1 MKTWLNKWEPENEAS
16 WKNAES
22 KIAIKWPK
30 LGFTFSKGQIK
41 TWLDKW
47 EPENEVSWKN
57 TESKIAWK
65 TLTITTLTLI
75 LSFAS
80 WFMMSVIAVKLPGL
94 GFAFSKDQLFWLAA
108 IPGLAAGIF
117 RIIHTFILPIFGTRH
132 VVTFATLIKLIP
144 VIGIAFAVMD
154 TNTPFWVFAVLAFTT
169 GFGGGDFSSYM
180 PSTSLFFPK
189 RLKGTALGIQAGIGN
204 FGISLAQFVTPLI
217 LSVSIYGTASV
228 FTSIDPKETLTV
240 FENSSLEKQK
250 EVFAALT
257 PELQAKILSNV
268 KPQLI
273 DSVKLATNATQ
284 NVVLFTALPTKVKAK
299 AIANA
304 NPKLAESIL
313 NQMDDENKA
322 VKNKEIYI
330 QSAAFWLVPFLLL
343 LALVS
348 WFYLRSIPMKASVKE
363 QLDIFSNKHTW
374 YCTITYLMTFGTF
387 AGLSAAFPLMI
398 KFLYGDFPNAPDP
411 LVYAFYG
418 PLIGSASRIL
428 FGFVADKVGGA
439 ILTTITGLGILAGAI
454 ILITQGLVSPTSMD
468 QFPLFVGVILAM
480 FFFTGV
486 GNAGT
491 FRQFPIIFTDNQR
504 QAAGVIGWT
513 AAIAAFGPFIF
524 SKLIGNNISANGTVN
539 QFFIGLILFIL
550 IATSINWWFY
560 NRKNCEKPS

>member
-1 MKTWLNKWEPENEAS
+1 M
-16 WKNAES
+16 
-22 KIAIKWPK
+22 
-30 LGFTFSKGQIK
+30 K

-47 EPENEVSWKN
+47 EPEDEAYWES

-94 GFAFSKDQLFWLAA
+94 GFPFSKDQLFWLVA
-108 IPGLAAGIF
+108 IPGLAAGLL

-144 VIGIAFAVMD
+144 VIGIGFAVMD
-154 TNTPFWVFAVLAFTT
+154 VNTPFWVFAVLAFTC

-204 FGISLAQFVTPLI
+204 FGVSLAQFVTPLI
-217 LSVSIYGTASV
+217 LSVSIYGTSSV
-228 FTSIDPKETLTV
+228 FTSIDPNETLTV
-240 FENSSLEKQK
+240 FQNSSAKQQTAIFATLDS
-250 EVFAALT
+250 EVQTKVLA
-257 PELQAKILSNV
+257 NV
-268 KPQLI
+268 KKNLL
-273 DSVKLATNATQ
+273 DSIKVAINSSDNVKLFS
-284 NVVLFTALPTKVKAK
+284 VLPLKAKSK
-299 AIANA
+299 AIANS
-304 NPKLAESIL
+304 NPKLAEKIL
-313 NQMDDENKA
+313 NKISPNNTA
-322 VKNKEIYI
+322 VKNKNIYI
-330 QSAAFWLVPFLLL
+330 QSAAFWYVPFLLIL
-343 LALVS
+343 SVLS
-348 WFYLRSIPMKASVKE
+348 WFSLKSIPIHSSVSE
-363 QLDIFSNKHTW
+363 QMDIFKNKHTW

-418 PLIGSASRIL
+418 PLIGSASRIV

-439 ILTTITGLGILAGAI
+439 ILTTITGIGILVGAI
-454 ILITQGLVSPTSMD
+454 VLVTQGLVSPTSME
-468 QFPLFVGVILAM
+468 QFPLFVAVILAM
-480 FFFTGV
+480 FFFTGI

-491 FRQFPIIFTDNQR
+491 FRQFPIIFSENQR

-524 SKLIGNNISANGTVN
+524 SKLIGNNITSNGTVN
-539 QFFIGLILFIL
+539 QFFMGLIVFTIL
-550 IATSINWWFY
+550 ATIINWWFY
-560 NRKNCEKPS
+560 NRKGCERPC